1 MTTTRWST
9 CLDSFADHLAH
20 QRAVLEAGTPELV
33 DEFVPATDLGVL
45 PLALVPRALALQDE
59 AQALTE
65 RIAEQLAR
73 TSAAI
78 ARLRRPEQ
86 PARPSYID
94 SHC

>member
-1 MTTTRWST
+1 MTTARWST

-33 DEFVPATDLGVL
+33 DEFVPPADLGSL
-45 PLALVPRALALQDE
+45 PPALVPRALALQDE
-59 AQALTE
+59 AEALTQ
-65 RIAEQLAR
+65 RIAEQLSR
-73 TSAAI
+73 TRAAI
-78 ARLRRPEQ
+78 ARLQRPEQ